1 MTQSVSLA
9 TTTSLAPARMAARE
23 SLSTRSPRGYWPRLA
38 RNPTPLIG
46 LLIVSAYLVLALL
59 GEWVAPYSATEQHL
73 ADALQSSSLR
83 YPFGTD
89 QFGRDILSR
98 VMVGSRSMMIL
109 ATASTLLALS
119 LGGGMGVIAAYYGGL
134 VDDILMRAT
143 DVLLAFPALLLALL
157 ILSMLGSAMVY
168 LIFCI
173 GIVFAPAIARVVRSV
188 VLELKTREFVEAA
201 RMIGATDSR
210 IMWREILPNL
220 LNTLLVEAAIY
231 FGSTAKVATNTP
243 ENPGHQQVGPPLVDT
258 LVNSDFCGTA
268 YFGYAILVGSG
279 LGFLGLGAQ
288 PPSPD
293 WGLQVNDGRNF
304 LLVAPWIAL
313 FPALAISSLVIGVNL
328 LADGLTGGTPV

>member
-1 MTQSVSLA
+1 MIKVKSLVSPTSVTAARYVTECESLA
-9 TTTSLAPARMAARE
+9 SHPPQRQ
-23 SLSTRSPRGYWPRLA
+23 WPRLL
-38 RNPTPLIG
+38 RTPTTVIG
-46 LLIVSAYLVLALL
+46 LLIVSTYLVLALL
-59 GEWVAPYSATEQHL
+59 GEWVAPYPATEQHL

-98 VMVGSRSMMIL
+98 VIVGSRSMIVL

-134 VDDILMRAT
+134 VDEILMRAT

-173 GIVFAPAIARVVRSV
+173 GVVFAPAIARVVRSV

-201 RMIGATDSR
+201 RMIGATNSR

-231 FGSTAKVATNTP
+231 FG
-243 ENPGHQQVGPPLVDT
+243 
-258 LVNSDFCGTA
+258 
-268 YFGYAILVGSG
+268 YAILVGSG
-279 LGFLGLGAQ
+279 LGFLGMGVQ

-304 LLVAPWIAL
+304 LLTAPWVVL
-313 FPALAISSLVIGVNL
+313 FPSLAISSLVIGVNF
-328 LADGLTGGTPV
+328 LADGLAINQER

>member
-1 MTQSVSLA
+1 MTQSVSLI
-9 TTTSLAPARMAARE
+9 TKTIPAARSMAAHE
-23 SLSTRSPRGYWPRLA
+23 SLPTHSLRGSWTRLA

-46 LLIVSAYLVLALL
+46 LLIVSTYLVLALL
-59 GEWVAPYSATEQHL
+59 GEWVAPYPATEQHL

-98 VMVGSRSMMIL
+98 VVVGSRSMMIL

-134 VDDILMRAT
+134 VDEILMRAT

-157 ILSMLGSAMVY
+157 ILSLLGSAMVY

-173 GIVFAPAIARVVRSV
+173 GVVFAPAIARVVRSV

-201 RMIGATDSR
+201 RMIGAMNSR

-231 FGSTAKVATNTP
+231 FG
-243 ENPGHQQVGPPLVDT
+243 
-258 LVNSDFCGTA
+258 
-268 YFGYAILVGSG
+268 YAILVGSG
-279 LGFLGLGAQ
+279 LGFLGMGVQ

-304 LLVAPWIAL
+304 LLTAPWVVL
-313 FPALAISSLVIGVNL
+313 FPSLAISSLVIGVNL
-328 LADGLTGGTPV
+328 LADGLAISQER

>member
-134 VDDILMRAT
+134 VDEILMRAT

-231 FGSTAKVATNTP
+231 FG
-243 ENPGHQQVGPPLVDT
+243 
-258 LVNSDFCGTA
+258 
-268 YFGYAILVGSG
+268 YAILVGSG

-304 LLVAPWIAL
+304 LLVAPWIAV

-328 LADGLTGGTPV
+328 LADGLTEGTPAQEQA